1 MSATSIYSSMRRVE
15 GQDPS
20 HPVIQGLR
28 WILSNRSDPTTG
40 KPYSMRALSIAA
52 GLQPTRVEQI
62 LNMRISA
69 DITRKLSMGLARA
82 GQVHLEWLLTG
93 EGPRDI
99 ESPTTETEASRCS
112 WRFYQ
117 AREDGAKAARLLGVS
132 EAAIVRVLTYT
143 YPSEAAAQKISSAE
157 WHLKMKD
164 ADLDIQSVMAKDRE

>member
-1 MSATSIYSSMRRVE
+1 MASVSRTAVLAD
-15 GQDPS
+15 QS

-28 WILSNRSDPTTG
+28 WIIENRDDPATG
-40 KPYSMRALSIAA
+40 KRFTKRGLSTAA
-52 GLQPTRVEQI
+52 GFSSSQVEQI
-62 LNMRISA
+62 LSFRQTPDIS
-69 DITRKLSMGLARA
+69 RKLSIGLAMA

-99 ESPTTETEASRCS
+99 ENTTTETEASRCS

-132 EAAIVRVLTYT
+132 EAAIERVLTYT
-143 YPSEAAAQKISSAE
+143 YPSDAAAQKISSDE

-164 ADLDIQSVMAKDRE
+164 AELDIQSVMAKDRE